1 MRALPPRRTI
11 SGEPINEERLAAAA
25 ASLLYSTLRMYRKL
39 EPGDRQETIDKLTQ
53 AVTCILSRGIR
64 ARGSLPKAKTVAAAI
79 AWNAGCGNSVSVTKS
94 RFGVSN
100 SASVSQIANRIE
112 EQGLR
117 LADLDLPNSPSGKRS
132 KVEEQQADAARAR
145 RKRLQQYSAADLK

>member
-53 AVTCILSRGIR
+53 AVTCILSRGIG

-79 AWNAGCGNSVSVTKS
+79 AWNAGCGRSASVIMS
-94 RFGVSN
+94 RFGVTN
-100 SASVSQIANRIE
+100 QASLSQIADRLE

-117 LADLDLPNSPSGKRS
+117 LADLDLPNSPSSGKRT
-132 KVEEQQADAARAR
+132 KVEE
-145 RKRLQQYSAADLK
+145 